1 MEYAV
6 TDTEE
11 NLPGQMTFGMEESE
25 SGLEEFSDEET
36 KAEDPVQTEE
46 ISVDEEITAET
57 DADGFR
63 AVKKTDEVPF
73 DEDDEISFDAEEEE
87 ETPEATAEEV
97 LEDMA
102 HEEDAEDEVK
112 WAEKVI
118 CNFGVYAGTPLGK
131 MMQDAR
137 GYQTIKWL
145 VQRYKGQNQEI
156 QKAAK
161 ILLDHEKEMQKAA

>member
-36 KAEDPVQTEE
+36 KAEDPVQTEG

-63 AVKKTDEVPF
+63 AVEETDEVPF

-87 ETPEATAEEV
+87 ETPEETAEEV
-97 LEDMA
+97 LRIWLT
-102 HEEDAEDEVK
+102 K
-112 WAEKVI
+112 R
-118 CNFGVYAGTPLGK
+118 
-131 MMQDAR
+131 MQR
-137 GYQTIKWL
+137 MK
-145 VQRYKGQNQEI
+145 
-156 QKAAK
+156 
-161 ILLDHEKEMQKAA
+161 

>member
-63 AVKKTDEVPF
+63 AVKKRMKF
-73 DEDDEISFDAEEEE
+73 H
-87 ETPEATAEEV
+87 
-97 LEDMA
+97 LM
-102 HEEDAEDEVK
+102 
-112 WAEKVI
+112 
-118 CNFGVYAGTPLGK
+118 K
-131 MMQDAR
+131 MMR
-137 GYQTIKWL
+137 F
-145 VQRYKGQNQEI
+145 
-156 QKAAK
+156 
-161 ILLDHEKEMQKAA
+161 LLMQKKRKKHQKRLQRKCWRIWLTKRMQRMK

>member
-36 KAEDPVQTEE
+36 KAEDPAQTEE

-63 AVKKTDEVPF
+63 AVEETDEVPF

-87 ETPEATAEEV
+87 ETPEETAEEV

-112 WAEKVI
+112 WAEKVV
-118 CNFGVYAGTPLGK
+118 CRMPEVTRRSNGWYSVTK
-131 MMQDAR
+131 AR
-137 GYQTIKWL
+137 TRKYRKLRRSFWIMKRKCKKQPEN
-145 VQRYKGQNQEI
+145 R
-156 QKAAK
+156 
-161 ILLDHEKEMQKAA
+161 

>member
-1 MEYAV
+1 M

-63 AVKKTDEVPF
+63 AVEETDEVPF

-87 ETPEATAEEV
+87 ETPEETAEETV
-97 LEDMA
+97 EDIDNV
-102 HEEDAEDEVK
+102 EDAEDEVK
-112 WAEKVI
+112 WARKGYLQFWCLCRNPSWENDAG
-118 CNFGVYAGTPLGK
+118 CQRLPDDQMAGTAL
-131 MMQDAR
+131 
-137 GYQTIKWL
+137 
-145 VQRYKGQNQEI
+145 QRPESGNTESCE
-156 QKAAK
+156 
-161 ILLDHEKEMQKAA
+161 DSFGS

>member
-6 TDTEE
+6 SDTEE

-63 AVKKTDEVPF
+63 AVEETDEVPF
-73 DEDDEISFDAEEEE
+73 DEDDEISFDAEEDFG
-87 ETPEATAEEV
+87 TVGIFHVPAAG
-97 LEDMA
+97 LER
-102 HEEDAEDEVK
+102 
-112 WAEKVI
+112 W
-118 CNFGVYAGTPLGK
+118 
-131 MMQDAR
+131 
-137 GYQTIKWL
+137 
-145 VQRYKGQNQEI
+145 QRVREN
-156 QKAAK
+156 
-161 ILLDHEKEMQKAA
+161 L